1 MNEPVTKE
9 TLRADAYYAIV
20 KLATDYFLWMVDT
33 KRKRKRVYFDSGVSN
48 ILDDLIWRIRRLK

>member
-1 MNEPVTKE
+1 MNNPITRE
-9 TLRADAYYAIV
+9 TLKADAYYAIV
-20 KLATDYFLWMVDT
+20 TLATDYFLWMVDT